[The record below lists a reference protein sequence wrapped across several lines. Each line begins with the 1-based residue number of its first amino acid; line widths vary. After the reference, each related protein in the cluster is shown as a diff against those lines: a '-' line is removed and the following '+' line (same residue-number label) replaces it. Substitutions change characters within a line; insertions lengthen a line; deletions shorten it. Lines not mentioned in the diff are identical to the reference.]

1 MSLST
6 ALLILLVLVAAL
18 ACPAM
23 MWFQER
29 RGKRA
34 PCCPPRGNEDAE
46 RPQDLDA
53 LKAEHARLS
62 AELAYLESRS
72 GDAATPGVPSQPR
85 AS

>member
-1 MSLST
+1 MST
-6 ALLILLVLVAAL
+6 ALLVGGVLAAAL

-34 PCCPPRGNEDAE
+34 ACCPPRRNQEMG

-53 LKAEHARLS
+53 LKAEHARVSAQLAQLETEPS
-62 AELAYLESRS
+62 AEAQGAGR
-72 GDAATPGVPSQPR
+72 
-85 AS
+85 